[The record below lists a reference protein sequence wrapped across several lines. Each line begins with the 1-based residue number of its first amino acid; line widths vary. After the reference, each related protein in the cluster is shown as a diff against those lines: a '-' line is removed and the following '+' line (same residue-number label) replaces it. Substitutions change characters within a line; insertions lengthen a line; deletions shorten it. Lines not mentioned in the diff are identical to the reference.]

1 MATGKDVQFAGEFIT
16 LNRARDVST
25 LAFEPKILNSTRI
38 RSRCRRCSNRRVI
51 ASAFARCFGILLLL
65 AAVAGISCSADARAQ
80 SEGKDDAF
88 IASER
93 ATVTAPVVID
103 GRVLYRVRGATA
115 FPADQRAAMIAGR
128 IRVLAANEATTPSE
142 LHLVESEYSTDIVA
156 GESSIMSVF
165 DADANA
171 EAHGLARQPLA
182 QIYLKKIVSAVDD
195 YRAERRPERLVRDA
209 GFAAA
214 WTLLL
219 LLAVFTLFRTLRWLV
234 VRIEHRYHSAIE
246 HVETGTFRLISAG
259 SIWLVIRFTTR
270 LLTLVAVIALF
281 YAYLHIV
288 LDIFPWTRALS
299 ASLRA
304 LTFAPLLVLVNELLA
319 AIPQLLIIFL
329 IIAVTRYIIRLAR
342 LFFSAVEKGDIKLA
356 GFEAEWSKPTYN
368 IVRVLIIAFAA
379 MVSYPYIPGSQSAAF
394 KGISIFL
401 GVLFSLGSSSLLSN
415 IIAGYTMAYRRA
427 FHVGDRIQIGEV
439 MGDVAEI
446 GLMVTHLRSIKNEEL
461 VIPNSLILNTN
472 VINYSSLA
480 RERGLILHTTVGIG
494 YETPWRQVEAM
505 LLMAA
510 ERTTG
515 LLREPPP
522 FVLQQS
528 LGDYAV
534 TYQLNVFCDKPAEM
548 FRLYSELHRN
558 VLDVFN
564 EYNIQ
569 IMTPSYVLDPAQPK
583 VVPKEQWFAEPAEEK
598 KRSDEDVSLQNRR
611 S

>member
-1 MATGKDVQFAGEFIT
+1 MAKRKDVQSGSE
-16 LNRARDVST
+16 S
-25 LAFEPKILNSTRI
+25 SH
-38 RSRCRRCSNRRVI
+38 RRVI
-51 ASAFARCFGILLLL
+51 AIAVARCFKILLLL
-65 AAVAGISCSADARAQ
+65 AAVAGITCSADARAQ

-93 ATVTAPVVID
+93 ATVTAPVMID
-103 GRVLYRVRGATA
+103 GRVLFRVRGATA
-115 FPADQRAAMIAGR
+115 FPADQRAGSIAGR
-128 IRVLAANEATTPSE
+128 IRALAANEATPPSE

-156 GESSIMSVF
+156 GDSSIMSVF

-171 EAHGLARQPLA
+171 EAPGLPRQALA
-182 QIYLKKIVSAVDD
+182 QIYLKKIVATVEG
-195 YRAERRPERLVRDA
+195 YRAERSPQRLARNA
-209 GFAAA
+209 ILAAA

-234 VRIEHRYHSAIE
+234 VRIERRYHSAIE

-259 SIWLVIRFTTR
+259 SIWLVIRFTIR

-304 LTFAPLLVLVNELLA
+304 LTFAPLLVLTNELLA
-319 AIPQLLIIFL
+319 AIPRLLILFL
-329 IIAVTRYIIRLAR
+329 IIAVTRYIIRLTR
-342 LFFSAVEKGDIKLA
+342 LFFSAIEKGDIKLS

-427 FHVGDRIQIGEV
+427 FHVGDRIQVGEV

-461 VIPNSLILNTN
+461 VVPNSLILNSN

-522 FVLQQS
+522 FILQQS

-534 TYQLNVFCDKPAEM
+534 TYQLNVFCDKPGEM
-548 FRLYSELHRN
+548 FKLYTELHRN

-569 IMTPSYVLDPAQPK
+569 IMTPSYVLDSAQPK
-583 VVPKEQWFAEPAEEK
+583 VVPKEQWFAKPAEAPKER
-598 KRSDEDVSLQNRR
+598 KRSGEDVYNRR
-611 S
+611 P

>member
-1 MATGKDVQFAGEFIT
+1 MATGKDVQSAKKSSHG
-16 LNRARDVST
+16 
-25 LAFEPKILNSTRI
+25 
-38 RSRCRRCSNRRVI
+38 RVI
-51 ASAFARCFGILLLL
+51 ASAVARCFGILLLL
-65 AAVAGISCSADARAQ
+65 ATVAGITCSADARAQ

-93 ATVTAPVVID
+93 ATVTAPVVVD
-103 GRVLYRVRGATA
+103 GRVLFRVRGATA
-115 FPADQRAAMIAGR
+115 FPADQRAGMIAGR
-128 IRVLAANEATTPSE
+128 IRALAENEAIPPSD

-156 GESSIMSVF
+156 GDNSIMSVF

-171 EAHGLARQPLA
+171 EAHGLPRQPLA
-182 QIYLKKIVSAVDD
+182 QIYLKRIVSAVED
-195 YRAERRPERLVRDA
+195 YRTERRPERLVRDA
-209 GFAAA
+209 GFAGA

-219 LLAVFTLFRTLRWLV
+219 LLAVFILFRTLRWLV
-234 VRIEHRYHSAIE
+234 VRIEVRYHSAIE

-304 LTFAPLLVLVNELLA
+304 LTFAPLLVLANELLA
-319 AIPQLLIIFL
+319 AIPRLLILFL
-329 IIAVTRYIIRLAR
+329 IIAVTRYVIRLAR
-342 LFFSAVEKGDIKLA
+342 LFFSAIEKSDIKFS

-379 MVSYPYIPGSQSAAF
+379 MVSYSYIPGSQSAAF

-427 FHVGDRIQIGEV
+427 FHVGDRIQVGEV

-461 VIPNSLILNTN
+461 VVPNSLILNTN

-505 LLMAA
+505 LLMSA
-510 ERTTG
+510 ERTPG

-534 TYQLNVFCDKPAEM
+534 TYQLNVFCDKPGEM
-548 FRLYSELHRN
+548 FRLYTELHRN

-583 VVPKEQWFAEPAEEK
+583 VVPKEQWFAEPAEVPQGRKELNA
-598 KRSDEDVSLQNRR
+598 DVSVHNRR